1 MTFLKY
7 KGLYLTLVIAFI
19 ILFLSL
25 QPPGEED
32 PKLFVSDK
40 VLHLFAYCL
49 LVLPISLER
58 IFSRFSVFN
67 FALAYGGSVELIQP
81 FWGREADIMDF
92 FANAGGY
99 HYRDFNCPEL
109 YIFFQASSAT
119 YTLTA

>member
-1 MTFLKY
+1 M
-7 KGLYLTLVIAFI
+7 IAFL

-32 PKLFVSDK
+32 PKLLVSDK

-58 IFSRFSVFN
+58 IFSRFSVFYV
-67 FALAYGGSVELIQP
+67 ALAYGGSVELIQP

-92 FANAGGY
+92 FANAGGIILGILIAQG
-99 HYRDFNCPEL
+99 F
-109 YIFFQASSAT
+109 IFIFK
-119 YTLTA
+119 LHPPNMR